1 MPFIIANIRYNRSL
15 FLCLFTIIILLTGC
29 TSNASQKELSPNT
42 PLRDST
48 PQVLSTDAANL
59 EVYESDAVSYDL
71 SNVSKGYM
79 HLTYKGS
86 NEKVKFQIVS
96 PNNVTYTYLVTDC
109 TTPTV
114 FPLSGGNGEYT
125 FILLESVDTENNK
138 YAISYTQ
145 TIHVELANEF
155 LPFLTPNVYVNY
167 TLESAAVA
175 QSVTLSQECSCDLDV
190 ITNIYHYVT
199 ENISYDTDKAQSVA
213 YGYTPNP
220 DETLASGTGICFD
233 YASLMTAML
242 RVQRIPTR
250 LEVGYAG
257 EAYHA
262 WISCYIEE
270 IGWIDNIIEFD
281 GKNWSLMDPTLAANN
296 SSSSVKEYI
305 GDGSNYLVKY
315 TY

>member
-1 MPFIIANIRYNRSL
+1 MLHIITNSRYHGSL
-15 FLCLFTIIILLTGC
+15 FLCLFISILLLSGC
-29 TSNASQKELSPNT
+29 TSSNQQSANILP
-42 PLRDST
+42 RDST
-48 PQVLSTDAANL
+48 PQVLPTKSLNL
-59 EVYESDAVSYDL
+59 KADESDIVSCDF

-79 HLTYKGS
+79 HLTYKGT
-86 NEKVKFQIVS
+86 NEKVKYQIIA
-96 PNNVTYTYLVTDC
+96 PNNITYTYLITNC

-114 FPLSGGNGEYT
+114 FPLSGGNGDYT
-125 FILLESVDTENNK
+125 FMLLESIDAHNNK
-138 YAISYTQ
+138 YAISYTR
-145 TIHVELANEF
+145 TMPVVLENEF

-167 TLESAAVA
+167 TLESIVVE
-175 QSVTLSQECSCDLDV
+175 QSVSLSQECFCDLDV
-190 ITNIYHYVT
+190 ISNIYHYVI
-199 ENISYDTDKAQSVA
+199 ENISYDTDKAQTVA

-220 DETLASGTGICFD
+220 DETLTSGSGICFD

-242 RVQRIPTR
+242 RIQRIPTR

-262 WISCYIEE
+262 WISCYIAE

-296 SSSSVKEYI
+296 TSSSVKKYI